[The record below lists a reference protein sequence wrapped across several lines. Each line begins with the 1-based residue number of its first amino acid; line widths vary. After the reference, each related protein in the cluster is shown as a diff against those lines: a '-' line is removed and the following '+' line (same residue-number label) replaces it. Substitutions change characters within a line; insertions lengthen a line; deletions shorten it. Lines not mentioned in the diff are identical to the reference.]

1 MTHAC
6 SSSCAANDSACIGC
20 EADAGNNRQR
30 RRRVYQAGFFVLFIL
45 APILDIFRLD
55 LNLGHFI
62 LFGQSW
68 TLGLDP
74 LLAGE
79 ATQAEAVV
87 NIFLRGFL
95 PLLAILL
102 LFGWVSWRYGRLY
115 CGWLCPHFSVV
126 ETINNLMRRASGK
139 ASIWDKDLLASQRP
153 SGEAIPRQPGYWFVV
168 GVAVLGF
175 AFLWAVV
182 LLTYLLPPAEI
193 YSNLFHFSLTRN
205 QMLFMG
211 VATFLLSIEFMF
223 ARHLFCRFA
232 CAVGVF
238 QSFVWM
244 ANKHAMVV
252 SFDRANASR
261 CKSCYNACD
270 DECPMRLKPRSIKRR
285 MFTCTECG
293 QCLSA
298 CEQVQANQGQPSLL
312 RWQQGQ
318 SALQES
324 DR

>member
-1 MTHAC
+1 MAEGCHTC
-6 SSSCAANDSACIGC
+6 SGTGSWSGANVTGT
-20 EADAGNNRQR
+20 GRQR
-30 RRRVYQAGFFVLFIL
+30 MRRMLQAGFFVLFVL
-45 APILDIFRLD
+45 APVLDVFRYD
-55 LNLGHFI
+55 LTVGHAI
-62 LFGQSW
+62 LFGQAW

-74 LLAGE
+74 LLAGK
-79 ATQAEAVV
+79 ATPLDATL
-87 NIFLRGFL
+87 NIILRGFL
-95 PLLAILL
+95 PLLGIVL
-102 LFGWVSWRYGRLY
+102 LFGWVSWKYGRLY

-126 ETINNLMRRASGK
+126 EMINGLMRRTIGK
-139 ASIWDKDLLASQRP
+139 ASLWDRDRLANHRP
-153 SGEAIPRQPGYWFVV
+153 DGSPLPQSRGYWLMLIP
-168 GVAVLGF
+168 AVLGF

-193 YSNLFHFSLTRN
+193 YRNLWHLSLTRN
-205 QMLFMG
+205 QLLFVIVG
-211 VATFLLSIEFMF
+211 TGLLTIEFMF

-238 QSFVWM
+238 QSYVWM
-244 ANKHAMVV
+244 ANRHAQVV
-252 SFDRANASR
+252 SFDRAYAAR
-261 CKSCYNACD
+261 CKGCDNSCE

-298 CEQVQANQGQPSLL
+298 CEQVQGQRGQPSLL
-312 RWQQGQ
+312 SWQRGQ